1 MTDDPNWSWR
11 KGRDKKGKAPKRDGY
26 SEGNDPLERA
36 GKETACEGCP
46 AALVCLTMPA
56 ERGDKNWHSRGRVNG
71 PGMHAHLHWC
81 PMCKHNYFEV
91 NGSGSV
97 GAGKSTDELVV
108 DAKCP
113 TLLDFEDKQKHSV
126 VCWKCRHQYKLDSSG
141 GVRM

>member
-36 GKETACEGCP
+36 GKEAACEACP
-46 AALVCLTMPA
+46 AALVCLTMPRDRKA
-56 ERGDKNWHSRGRVNG
+56 ERTRPHVPV
-71 PGMHAHLHWC
+71 PGINAHLRWC
-81 PMCKHNYFEV
+81 PLCKSNYFEV
-91 NGSGSV
+91 KSG
-97 GAGKSTDELVV
+97 GTGDGKSTDELVV

-113 TLLDFEDKQKHSV
+113 TLLDFEDKQRHSH
-126 VCWKCRHQYKLDSSG
+126 VCWKCRHHYTMSNSPG